1 MIEFQL
7 LVGLRGVE
15 KSILNDNNL
24 FPFTVVVG
32 IVGGSKKRQNNLIDR
47 WDVLGMHIWIRA
59 RASRPGKHRVAI
71 GHIQSSVLASFVFG
85 PDLFRKR

>member
-71 GHIQSSVLASFVFG
+71 GHIHSSVLASFVFG
-85 PDLFRKR
+85 PDLFRKW